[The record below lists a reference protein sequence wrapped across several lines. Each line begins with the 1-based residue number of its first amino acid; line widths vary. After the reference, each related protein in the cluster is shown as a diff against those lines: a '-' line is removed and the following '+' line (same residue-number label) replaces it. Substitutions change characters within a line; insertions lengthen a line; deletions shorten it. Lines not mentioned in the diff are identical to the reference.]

1 MVKVNQEMKNSR
13 KITKIHLPINDQDFP
28 IIIGIV
34 SPDPDYK
41 LSLKLNKKLT
51 ISLRN
56 ISPVEFQD
64 KDGNEFLFSRFSD
77 TSGVPD
83 SSYQLISNRSGN
95 NFLLKK
101 LKNIDHLLLLRD
113 TGKNLDPEQIMSL
126 IRGID
131 TVTGVFNFDFK
142 TLKDKNLRYLA

>member
-1 MVKVNQEMKNSR
+1 MVNVNKEMKNSR
-13 KITKIHLPINDQDFP
+13 KITKIHLPIRDQDFP

-34 SPDPDYK
+34 SSDPDYK

-51 ISLRN
+51 ISLKN
-56 ISPVEFQD
+56 ISPVELHD
-64 KDGNEFLFSRFSD
+64 KDGNEFQFSKFSD
-77 TSGVPD
+77 TTGVPD
-83 SSYQLISNRSGN
+83 SSFQLISNRSGK

-101 LKNIDHLLLLRD
+101 LKNIDHLLLLHD
-113 TGKNLDPEQIMSL
+113 TGKKLDLDQIMSL

-131 TVTGVFNFDFK
+131 TVTGVFYFDFK

>member
-1 MVKVNQEMKNSR
+1 MKNSR
-13 KITKIHLPINDQDFP
+13 KITKIHLHLNDQDFP

-51 ISLRN
+51 ISLKN
-56 ISPVEFQD
+56 ISPVELRD
-64 KDGNEFLFSRFSD
+64 KDGNEFLFSKFSD
-77 TSGVPD
+77 TTGVPD

-101 LKNIDHLLLLRD
+101 LKNIDHLLLLHD
-113 TGKNLDPEQIMSL
+113 TGKSLDLEQIMSL
-126 IRGID
+126 IREID
-131 TVTGVFNFDFK
+131 TVTGVFYFDFK
-142 TLKDKNLRYLA
+142 TLRDKNLRYLA